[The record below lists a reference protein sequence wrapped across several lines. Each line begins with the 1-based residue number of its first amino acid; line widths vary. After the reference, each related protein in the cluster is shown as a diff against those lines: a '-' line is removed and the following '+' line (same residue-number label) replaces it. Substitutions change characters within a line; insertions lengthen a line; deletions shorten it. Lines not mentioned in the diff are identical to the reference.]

1 MLVIWHLDDV
11 EKSGWSASIGTSGS
25 IGWSGWNRTRGRS
38 VHEVDQLDQVVAK
51 LTKTAEYG
59 YDVPVRISYGWTARK
74 SREMHFVPQR
84 VFCPC
89 EEKKHLLNFWVW
101 CKDCWCLRSVKC
113 GLQENCASC
122 NVANQFSD
130 QICQREKHGIYHN
143 QASSMNPIFRIL
155 FIFDKNQFDRGKA
168 LYKDKRV
175 GVLEWWQWQAR
186 YILVMKWILYK
197 YSASER
203 GK

>member
-1 MLVIWHLDDV
+1 
-11 EKSGWSASIGTSGS
+11 
-25 IGWSGWNRTRGRS
+25 
-38 VHEVDQLDQVVAK
+38 
-51 LTKTAEYG
+51 
-59 YDVPVRISYGWTARK
+59 
-74 SREMHFVPQR
+74 MHIVPQR
-84 VFCPC
+84 IFRWRCPF

-130 QICQREKHGIYHN
+130 QICPREKHGIYHN
-143 QASSMNPIFRIL
+143 QASSRNPIFRIL
-155 FIFDKNQFDRGKA
+155 LIFDIKKKHGICHNQASSMSPIFRILLIFDKNQFDRGKA
-168 LYKDKRV
+168 VYKDKRV

-203 GK
+203 G